1 MTAQRRVYDS
11 RHLQA
16 DCQEPGSAPEPC
28 SVIGNI
34 HKKFGEYRMC
44 SSKDMIMDKHTNT
57 DRQTDRHAHYNTPLP
72 YRGRSSSKH
81 TQTMGCAINQS
92 IYLSINQSIDQSINQ
107 SINRSID
114 GSINH
119 SIKIRLLWHD
129 KMQANNLKQ
138 KGNTLSKRNK
148 QLWTIREAY
157 GSDLWCK

>member
-107 SINRSID
+107 SINRSINK
-114 GSINH
+114 SINWWINQ
-119 SIKIRLLWHD
+119 SLNQNSFIMAWQNAGQQLE
-129 KMQANNLKQ
+129 A
-138 KGNTLSKRNK
+138 KR
-148 QLWTIREAY
+148 QYT
-157 GSDLWCK
+157 

>member
-1 MTAQRRVYDS
+1 
-11 RHLQA
+11 
-16 DCQEPGSAPEPC
+16 
-28 SVIGNI
+28 
-34 HKKFGEYRMC
+34 MC
-44 SSKDMIMDKHTNT
+44 
-57 DRQTDRHAHYNTPLP
+57 
-72 YRGRSSSKH
+72 
-81 TQTMGCAINQS
+81 NQS
-92 IYLSINQSIDQSINQ
+92 INLSINQSINQSIDQSINQ

-157 GSDLWCK
+157 GSDL